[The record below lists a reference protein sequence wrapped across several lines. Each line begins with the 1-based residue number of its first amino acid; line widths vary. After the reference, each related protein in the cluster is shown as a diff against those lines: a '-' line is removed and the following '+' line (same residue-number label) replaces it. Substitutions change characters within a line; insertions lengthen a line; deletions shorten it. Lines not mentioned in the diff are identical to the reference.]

1 MHDNDQKNQAGR
13 RIGASI
19 SAPGFW
25 YLLPYFLLSFFSSAG
40 CSEQQAA
47 SDQQRGAEKSTATIS
62 SISSGATPSP
72 SALDSSAAPKSA
84 PSAAQSAAP
93 TENASFAGDWE
104 GAYDAKKGS
113 VVLPSSVKD
122 KVRKADD
129 GKKAV
134 GAGKVLITIS
144 AEGELAGKLEGALGK
159 ASLRGKAEGTMVRA
173 SIFPDDPSD
182 AFAMTGVLVGMLKD
196 GVIAGEI
203 RVAGPDASV
212 VRESLIELRKKN

>member
-1 MHDNDQKNQAGR
+1 MHDNHQKNQTGQP
-13 RIGASI
+13 IGARILSSGFCSI
-19 SAPGFW
+19 
-25 YLLPYFLLSFFSSAG
+25 LLYFLLSFFGAAG

-47 SDQQRGAEKSTATIS
+47 SDQQRGAEKSTAANS
-62 SISSGATPSP
+62 SIPSGATPLP
-72 SALDSSAAPKSA
+72 SALDSSAPPKSA
-84 PSAAQSAAP
+84 PSASQSAAP

-113 VVLPSSVKD
+113 VALPSNVKD

-134 GAGKVLITIS
+134 GAGKVHFSIS